1 LALFYAGLGCEYDAY
16 STTERTGD
24 TTWGVAGSCRAV
36 TPPSVTTPP
45 LDVSLIM
52 VFRRVVT
59 GTGVDPGEAPALG
72 DRGDDGGLARRARRG
87 VLG

>member
-1 LALFYAGLGCEYDAY
+1 
-16 STTERTGD
+16 
-24 TTWGVAGSCRAV
+24 
-36 TPPSVTTPP
+36 VTTPP